1 MFQDLYSW
9 NTCISTSPITPPFPG
24 VYCRTLLHS
33 LNSHIS
39 LMHKKEGGNWQL
51 FSPLLSHQ
59 VSILSSLRHK
69 VCLYI
74 SVSLTKSLLE
84 TGNCLCKSIYMTAQI
99 IMPDYKYYYT
109 FSVGLMH
116 CTQNFLMLKSIQT
129 LPKSVLLSYP
139 IQYLFLKGR
148 HLKIHALS
156 HSIFHQLYFYLWG

>member
-9 NTCISTSPITPPFPG
+9 NICISTSPITPPFPG

-59 VSILSSLRHK
+59 VSIPSSLRHK
-69 VCLYI
+69 VWLYI

-84 TGNCLCKSIYMTAQI
+84 TGNCLYKSILHDSTNYNAGLQI
-99 IMPDYKYYYT
+99 LLHI
-109 FSVGLMH
+109 FSWFNTLHTKFFDAEVYPNFTKICSFVLSN
-116 CTQNFLMLKSIQT
+116 TILISKRPSSQNTCSFT
-129 LPKSVLLSYP
+129 
-139 IQYLFLKGR
+139 
-148 HLKIHALS
+148 
-156 HSIFHQLYFYLWG
+156 